1 MTAKADLHVHSKAS
15 NRPTEWI
22 LRQFGAPESFTEPR
36 EVYRLCRERGMDF
49 VTLSDH
55 DTIAGALEIAH
66 LPGTFLSEEV
76 TVEFPEDGCE
86 IHCLAIGITDAQ
98 HRDIQALRRNVYEL
112 RDYLVGQQIVHSV
125 AHPLYRVNDM
135 LSLEQLE
142 KLLVLF
148 NRFEALN
155 GIHDRSGNDL
165 VRRIFGSL
173 TPGMIED
180 LAERHRLEPAG
191 PTPWIKTFTGGSDDH
206 GGHYIATTWT
216 ETTGADGG
224 GVAPGPAGDA
234 SGASGVAGFLAALR
248 AGQHQPGGQTGS
260 SLRLARSLYS
270 LAHQYYRRQFPL
282 GLGSRRDPFGEL
294 LRSLALGEGG
304 ESGVLGAP
312 GRVGRSGRARGLVD
326 LLAPGGRRPRAG
338 KSNGNGNGAGHGHG
352 AGNGSGDGTSCGAP
366 AGASTEPADRASF
379 DAANRASQEVAN
391 ALLAGFVR
399 NASSGRLA
407 ESLAA
412 AGAQLAPLAITLAPY
427 LVALQA
433 QHKDADLLEMAARR
447 FLGERCRSEGS
458 EGVFGSEGAE
468 ASTGAEAPAG
478 AHGAERAR
486 APGWHGA
493 ADAPGA
499 AGGKKAWFTDTLTDV
514 NGVAKTV
521 RTLAGLARRRGRH
534 LVAITCGESNPPPDL
549 AVHDFR
555 PFAQFPIP
563 GYESQTL
570 ALPPLLEV
578 LEHCERERYSEILI
592 STPGPLGL
600 AGLAA
605 GMLLG
610 IPVTGIYHTDFP
622 VYVRHLSGSATLEE
636 MTWTYMR
643 WFFGSMQRVFVASRC
658 YLDLLAEHGLD
669 RARMALLPRGVD
681 AAFFHP
687 GKRDPRFYRRFGID
701 GAAFKFLYVGRVSPE
716 KNLDALMT
724 SFLGFLD
731 GGRQAQLV
739 VVGDGP
745 CLKDLARRYRRPE
758 ILFTGFLHGEDLAQA
773 IASADAFVFPSTT
786 DTFGNVVLEAQ
797 AAGLPAIVSDRGG
810 PQEIVLPGRSGLVV
824 DAADPAAF
832 GAAMVRLFDDPALRA
847 AMSTRAVDN
856 ARRHSWERLLER
868 LFQEPATRGATRA
881 ARPTRTAGA
890 AGTVRAARASRSRPD
905 RPSRPE
911 RRQRPESGAPAAG
924 PAAVRAAHAARSAA
938 PLDAGEHE
946 MRSTIAVWLD
956 RQS

>member
-15 NRPTEWI
+15 NRPPEWI

-66 LPGTFLSEEV
+66 LPGTFLSEEI

-86 IHCLAIGITDAQ
+86 IHCLAIGITEAQ

-112 RDYLVGQQIVHSV
+112 RDYLVAQDVVHSV

-135 LSLEQLE
+135 LTLDQLE

-155 GIHDRSGNDL
+155 GIHDRRANDL
-165 VRRIFGSL
+165 VQLLFGSL
-173 TPGMIED
+173 TRGVIEE
-180 LAERHRLEPAG
+180 LAERHRLQPVG

-206 GGHYIATTWT
+206 GGHYVATTWT
-216 ETTGADGG
+216 ETTPAAGGAGGAGG
-224 GVAPGPAGDA
+224 G
-234 SGASGVAGFLAALR
+234 SGGTGGSGGARAAQAAQAAETGGVAGFLAALR
-248 AGQHQPGGQTGS
+248 AGHHRPGGQTGS
-260 SLRLARSLYS
+260 SLRLARSLLS
-270 LAHQYYRRQFPL
+270 LTHQYYRRQFPL

-294 LRSLALGEGG
+294 LSRLAVGDGG
-304 ESGVLGAP
+304 AKGSPSP
-312 GRVGRSGRARGLVD
+312 GRRGRGIGSA
-326 LLAPGGRRPRAG
+326 GGVAAG
-338 KSNGNGNGAGHGHG
+338 A
-352 AGNGSGDGTSCGAP
+352 AAV
-366 AGASTEPADRASF
+366 AAASTEPADRAAF
-379 DAANRASQEVAN
+379 DTANRASQEIAD
-391 ALLAGFVR
+391 ALLRDLVR
-399 NASSGRLA
+399 HARHGRLA
-407 ESLAA
+407 ESLGAA
-412 AGAQLAPLAITLAPY
+412 AAQLAPLAITLAPY

-447 FLGERCRSEGS
+447 FLGERHAG
-458 EGVFGSEGAE
+458 
-468 ASTGAEAPAG
+468 TGAGADPGPAAG
-478 AHGAERAR
+478 AATEMSADQGADLGSNLGAD
-486 APGWHGA
+486 AGVA
-493 ADAPGA
+493 ADPEAHRPA
-499 AGGKKAWFTDTLTDV
+499 RPARPGGKKAWFTDTLTDV

-521 RTLAGLARRRGRH
+521 RTLAGLARRRGRC

-549 AVHDFR
+549 EVRDFR
-555 PFAQFPIP
+555 PVAQFPIP

-578 LEHCERERYSEILI
+578 LEHCEREGYSEILI

-600 AGLAA
+600 VGLAA
-605 GMLLG
+605 GRLLG

-622 VYVRHLSGSATLEE
+622 LYVRHLSGSATLEE
-636 MTWTYMR
+636 LTWTYMR
-643 WFFGSMQRVFVASRC
+643 WFFGSMERVFVASRC

-669 RARMALLPRGVD
+669 RAKMALLPRGVD
-681 AAFFHP
+681 ADFFHP
-687 GKRDPRFYRRFGID
+687 GKRDGRFYRRFGID
-701 GAAFKFLYVGRVSPE
+701 GAAFKFLYVGRVSLE

-724 SFLGFLD
+724 SFQGFLD

-745 CLKDLARRYRRPE
+745 YLKDLARRYRRPE
-758 ILFTGFLHGEDLAQA
+758 ILFTGFLHGEDLARA
-773 IASADAFVFPSTT
+773 YAGADVFVFPSTT

-810 PQEIVLPGRSGLVV
+810 PQEIVLPGRSGLVA
-824 DAADPAAF
+824 DAEDPAAF
-832 GAAMVRLFDDPALRA
+832 GAAMARLFDDPALLA
-847 AMSTRAVDN
+847 AMSARAVDN

-868 LFQEPATRGATRA
+868 LFQGGAGSAGFPATRTATATRH
-881 ARPTRTAGA
+881 
-890 AGTVRAARASRSRPD
+890 
-905 RPSRPE
+905 
-911 RRQRPESGAPAAG
+911 AP
-924 PAAVRAAHAARSAA
+924 PVP
-938 PLDAGEHE
+938 PLDAAQLE
-946 MRSTIAVWLD
+946 MQSTIARWHD

>member
-15 NRPTEWI
+15 NRPPEWI

-66 LPGTFLSEEV
+66 LPGTFLSEEI

-86 IHCLAIGITDAQ
+86 IHCLAIGITEAQ

-112 RDYLVGQQIVHSV
+112 RDYLVAQDIVHSV

-135 LSLEQLE
+135 LTLDQLE

-155 GIHDRSGNDL
+155 GIHDRRANDL
-165 VRRIFGSL
+165 VQLIFGSL
-173 TPGMIED
+173 TCGVIEE
-180 LAERHRLEPAG
+180 LAERHRLQPIG

-206 GGHYIATTWT
+206 GGHYVATTWT
-216 ETTGADGG
+216 ETTPAAGGFGTGAGAGG
-224 GVAPGPAGDA
+224 TAGAQAAEAAPATPAAQAAQAAQAAENTG
-234 SGASGVAGFLAALR
+234 GVAGFLAALR
-248 AGQHQPGGQTGS
+248 AGQHRPGGQTGS
-260 SLRLARSLYS
+260 SLRLARSLLS
-270 LAHQYYRRQFPL
+270 LTHQYYRRQFPL

-294 LRSLALGEGG
+294 LRHLAVGDGG
-304 ESGVLGAP
+304 AANAS
-312 GRVGRSGRARGLVD
+312 RSA
-326 LLAPGGRRPRAG
+326 GRRGRGIGSAAAG
-338 KSNGNGNGAGHGHG
+338 AAVGAT
-352 AGNGSGDGTSCGAP
+352 AA
-366 AGASTEPADRASF
+366 ASTEPADRAAF
-379 DAANRASQEVAN
+379 ETANRASQEIADT
-391 ALLAGFVR
+391 LLRDLVR
-399 NASSGRLA
+399 HARHGRLA
-407 ESLAA
+407 ESLGAA
-412 AGAQLAPLAITLAPY
+412 AAQLAPLAITLAPY

-447 FLGERCRSEGS
+447 FLGERGERRHAGT
-458 EGVFGSEGAE
+458 G
-468 ASTGAEAPAG
+468 TGADPGPAASADTGADAG
-478 AHGAERAR
+478 A
-486 APGWHGA
+486 A
-493 ADAPGA
+493 AHRLSGSGGRS
-499 AGGKKAWFTDTLTDV
+499 GGKKAWFTDTLTDV

-521 RTLAGLARRRGRH
+521 RTLAGLARRRGRC

-549 AVHDFR
+549 EVRDFR
-555 PFAQFPIP
+555 PVAQFPIP

-600 AGLAA
+600 VGLAA
-605 GMLLG
+605 GRLLG

-622 VYVRHLSGSATLEE
+622 MYVRHLSGSATLEE
-636 MTWTYMR
+636 LTWTYMR
-643 WFFGSMQRVFVASRC
+643 WFFGGMERVFVASRC

-669 RARMALLPRGVD
+669 RAKMALLPRGVD
-681 AAFFHP
+681 ADFFHP
-687 GKRDPRFYRRFGID
+687 GKGDGRFYRRFGID
-701 GAAFKFLYVGRVSPE
+701 PAAFKFLYVGRVSLE

-724 SFLGFLD
+724 SFQGFLD

-745 CLKDLARRYRRPE
+745 YLKYLARRYRRPE
-758 ILFTGFLHGEDLAQA
+758 ILFTGFLHGEDLARA
-773 IASADAFVFPSTT
+773 YAGADVFVFPSTT

-810 PQEIVLPGRSGLVV
+810 PQEIVLPGRSGLVA
-824 DAADPAAF
+824 DAEDPAAF
-832 GAAMVRLFDDPALRA
+832 GAAMARLFDDPALLA
-847 AMSTRAVDN
+847 AMSAHAVDN

-868 LFQEPATRGATRA
+868 LFEGGAGKAERSAAAAEGDTESADAPSWHA
-881 ARPTRTAGA
+881 ARARRAGFAAARTAGA
-890 AGTVRAARASRSRPD
+890 THLE
-905 RPSRPE
+905 PS
-911 RRQRPESGAPAAG
+911 G
-924 PAAVRAAHAARSAA
+924 P
-938 PLDAGEHE
+938 PLDATHLE
-946 MRSTIAVWLD
+946 MQSTIAEWHD
-956 RQS
+956 RRS